1 MVPINVTLYHFN
13 GDNRQISKSLSDGI
27 LYTAVNFRE
36 SIDFHDP
43 EFTIEAT
50 IDPSY
55 NYCEITF
62 DNESPA
68 EDVHKYYF
76 ASVENVREGLSVIRC
91 RIDVLTSYAAAILP
105 LPVWC
110 LRSSQMQT
118 AYIPDG
124 KAPIETRKFL
134 AGDPADAISA
144 HSSDMILFTVG

>member
-27 LYTAVNFRE
+27 PYTAVTFRE

-62 DNESPA
+62 NNESPA
-68 EDVHKYYF
+68 EDVKKYYF
-76 ASVENVREGLSVIRC
+76 ANVENLREGLSLIRC
-91 RIDVLTSYAAAILP
+91 RIDVLTTYAAAILP

-118 AYIPDG
+118 PYIPDN

-134 AGDPADAISA
+134 AGDPASEIGA
-144 HSSDMILFTVG
+144 HSADMILFTVG